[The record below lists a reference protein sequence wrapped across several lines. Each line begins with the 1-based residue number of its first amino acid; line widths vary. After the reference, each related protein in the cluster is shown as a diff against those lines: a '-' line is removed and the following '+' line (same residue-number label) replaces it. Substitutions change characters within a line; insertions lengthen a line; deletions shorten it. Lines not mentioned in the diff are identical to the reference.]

1 MQLQKWIHCRWYNVY
16 WSVTIHHNTLL
27 IRIDYVDINE
37 CEYSISPCED
47 VCTNTEGSYTCS
59 CSDNHETVTEDG
71 RCVGK

>member
-1 MQLQKWIHCRWYNVY
+1 MAQCVMVSNNMLQYIAAMEY
-16 WSVTIHHNTLL
+16 LL
-27 IRIDYVDINE
+27 CVDINE

-59 CSDNHETVTEDG
+59 CSDHHERVTEDG